1 MNSKILTVGDEIL
14 IGQIV
19 NTNAAFLG
27 DVLFSIGMP
36 VEKSV
41 TIGDDEKMLLDE
53 FEDSVKNYDLTVIT
67 GGLGPTHDDITK
79 PVLLKFFNDE
89 LILNEKV
96 LKHVEE
102 IFSTRNVP
110 MPKTNIGQ
118 AMVPSKS
125 KVIWN
130 TNGTAPG
137 IWMEQDGKVFIALPG
152 VPYEMKAMISDVII
166 PMLNEKFM
174 QNLDYVLKQKT
185 LLTTGVGESVLNEMM
200 GDVPSIIK
208 NDKLAFLPSIEGVR
222 LRINVKAEN
231 EEKANERIS
240 EIENRIREKIGEHIF
255 GEGDEILEEITG
267 KMMTEK
273 KLTIA
278 TAESCT
284 GGMLSSRITDVS
296 GSSLYFM
303 GGMLTYSYES
313 KVKFLDVNEEALKK
327 YGAVSEEIAMQMAE
341 GVRKH
346 FNTDIGISTTGIAGP
361 TGGTDEKPV
370 GLIYIGYSDKN
381 KTFARKFLFGN
392 FRERNKKRTAQM
404 ALEILRKELMN
415 HSDKN

>member
-27 DVLFSIGMP
+27 DVLFSIGLP

-53 FEDSVKNYDLTVIT
+53 FQDSINNYDLTVIT

-79 PVLLKFFNDE
+79 PVLIKFFNDK
-89 LILNEKV
+89 LILDDKV
-96 LKHVEE
+96 LKHVTK
-102 IFSTRNVP
+102 IFSTRGVP
-110 MPKTNIGQ
+110 MPATNVGQ

-130 TNGTAPG
+130 KNGTAPG
-137 IWMEQDGKVFIALPG
+137 IWMEQDNKVFIALPG
-152 VPYEMKAMISDVII
+152 VPYEMKAMINDTIV
-166 PMLNEKFM
+166 PMLKEKCIK
-174 QNLDYVLKQKT
+174 NLDYVLKQKT

-200 GDVPSIIK
+200 GDVQSIIK

-222 LRINVKAEN
+222 LRINVKAET
-231 EEKANERIS
+231 EEKAEARIS
-240 EIENRIREKIGEHIF
+240 EIENQIREKIGEHIF
-255 GEGDEILEEITG
+255 GEGDKILEEIVG
-267 KMMTEK
+267 KILSEK
-273 KLTIA
+273 KLTLA

-296 GSSLYFM
+296 GSSEYFK
-303 GGMLTYSYES
+303 GGMVTYSNKS
-313 KVKFLDVNEEALKK
+313 KVKFLDVKKKTLTK
-327 YGAVSEEIAMQMAE
+327 YGAVSEKTAKQMAE

-346 FNTDIGISTTGIAGP
+346 FKTDIGISTTGIAGP
-361 TGGTDEKPV
+361 TGGSDEKPV
-370 GLIYIGYSDKN
+370 GLVYIGYSDKN
-381 KTFARKFLFGN
+381 KTFAKKFLFGN
-392 FRERNKKRTAQM
+392 FRERNKKRAAQM
-404 ALEILRKELMN
+404 ALEILRKELLN
-415 HSDKN
+415 QK

>member
-27 DVLFSIGMP
+27 DVLFSIGLP

-53 FEDSVKNYDLTVIT
+53 FRDSIDNYNLTIIT

-89 LILNEKV
+89 LILDDKV
-96 LKHVEE
+96 LKHVTE
-102 IFSTRNVP
+102 IFSTRGVP
-110 MPKTNIGQ
+110 MPATNVGQ

-130 TNGTAPG
+130 ENGTAPG
-137 IWMEQDGKVFIALPG
+137 IWMERDNKVLIALPG
-152 VPYEMKAMISDVII
+152 VPYEMKAMINDIVV
-166 PMLNEKFM
+166 PMLKEKFM
-174 QNLDYVLKQKT
+174 KNLDYVLKQKT
-185 LLTTGVGESVLNEMM
+185 LLTTGIGESVLNEMM
-200 GDVPSIIK
+200 GDVHSIIK

-222 LRINVKAEN
+222 LRINVKAES
-231 EEKANERIS
+231 EEKAEERIS
-240 EIENRIREKIGEHIF
+240 EIENQIREKIGEHIF
-255 GEGDEILEEITG
+255 GMGDEILEEITG
-267 KMMTEK
+267 KMLTEK
-273 KLTIA
+273 NLSIS

-296 GSSLYFM
+296 GSSSYFA
-303 GGMLTYSYES
+303 GGVVAYSNEF
-313 KVKFLDVNEEALKK
+313 KIKFLDVKEETLREF
-327 YGAVSEEIAMQMAE
+327 GAVSEETAKQMAE

-361 TGGTDEKPV
+361 GGGTDKKPV
-370 GLIYIGYSDKN
+370 GLVYIGYSDKN
-381 KTFARKFLFGN
+381 TTFASKFLFGN
-392 FRERNKKRTAQM
+392 FRERNKKRAVQM
-404 ALEILRKELMN
+404 ALDILRKALL
-415 HSDKN
+415 KL

>member
-27 DVLFSIGMP
+27 DVLFSLGMP

-53 FEDSVKNYDLTVIT
+53 FKDSLNNYDLTIIT

-89 LILNEKV
+89 LILDEKV
-96 LKHVEE
+96 LEHVKK
-102 IFSTRNVP
+102 IFSTRNVT
-110 MPKTNIGQ
+110 MPETNIGQ

-130 TNGTAPG
+130 INGTAPG
-137 IWMEQDGKVFIALPG
+137 IWMEQDGIVFIALPG
-152 VPYEMKAMISDVII
+152 VPYEMKAMIQDVIT
-166 PMLNEKFM
+166 PMLNEKF
-174 QNLDYVLKQKT
+174 QKNLDYVLKQKT
-185 LLTTGVGESVLNEMM
+185 LLTTGVGESVLNEMI
-200 GDVPSIIK
+200 GDVHSIIG

-222 LRINVKAEN
+222 LRINVKADN
-231 EEKANERIS
+231 EKAATKRIN
-240 EIENRIREKIGEHIF
+240 EIETQIRKKLGEHIF
-255 GEGDEILEEITG
+255 GEGEEILEEIVG
-267 KMMTEK
+267 KILQKK
-273 KLTIA
+273 KLKLS

-296 GSSLYFM
+296 GSSDYFK
-303 GGMLTYSYES
+303 GGMVTYSNKA
-313 KVKFLDVNEEALKK
+313 KVKFLDVKKETLTK
-327 YGAVSEEIAMQMAE
+327 YGAVSEKTAKQMAE

-346 FNTDIGISTTGIAGP
+346 FKTDIGISTTGIAGP
-361 TGGTDEKPV
+361 TGGTGDKPV
-370 GLIYIGYSDKN
+370 GLVYIGYSDKN
-381 KTFARKFLFGN
+381 VTFAEKFLFGN
-392 FRERNKKRTAQM
+392 YRDRNKKRAAQM
-404 ALEILRKELMN
+404 ALEILRKQLSKM
-415 HSDKN
+415 